1 MSAFSF
7 CPCETPPPTLCNEFD
22 VSHLRYIWSSV
33 LVSSAVSVF
42 QKAGAPSAPSDADG
56 VSLVHGAAGRSFL
69 EHVLSKG
76 NSIDVLEGFVS
87 FGEFL
92 PM

>member
-1 MSAFSF
+1 
-7 CPCETPPPTLCNEFD
+7 
-22 VSHLRYIWSSV
+22 V
-33 LVSSAVSVF
+33 
-42 QKAGAPSAPSDADG
+42 GASSAPSDADG

-92 PM
+92 LM